1 MRVPPLSLLYC
12 TLLVRPLALFRVWL
26 PLPRVGHPTAFH
38 TLGWL
43 DMSSVSGGVVSTL
56 CPRFA
61 PVFPSF
67 FMGRFS
73 GWRSLLGSSWTSL
86 VLPSPSAWVDPDVR
100 LVAVVSN
107 AHLLFLVHGWILG
120 VDPSILT
127 ISSTAVLSLFRTL
140 ALRVC
145 GTITALSGDLQSG
158 RFSVPFLYE
167 IYFPVE
173 GLPLFQPRL
182 LGVLG

>member
-26 PLPRVGHPTAFH
+26 PLPRVGHPTAFD
-38 TLGWL
+38 TLGRL
-43 DMSSVSGGVVSTL
+43 DMLSVSRGVVSTL

-67 FMGRFS
+67 FVGRFS
-73 GWRSLLGSSWTSL
+73 GWSSLLGSSWTSL

-127 ISSTAVLSLFRTL
+127 ISSTAVLRVSLSHACIACL
-140 ALRVC
+140 WYHSCLVW
-145 GTITALSGDLQSG
+145 
-158 RFSVPFLYE
+158 
-167 IYFPVE
+167 
-173 GLPLFQPRL
+173 
-182 LGVLG
+182 